1 MLADTIVGR
10 LLDAVNTVPDTVLFT
25 YLEDGDLVERR
36 LTVRDLHTRASAVA
50 RALTDRDLRGTPV
63 LLLTHSG
70 LEFIIGFVS
79 CLYAGALAVTA
90 FPPNRRSEAR
100 LRAVV
105 RDSGAKAVVST
116 QSIRQDF
123 GRPKWRE
130 TDLED
135 ALPWICVDD
144 AIVAEEDGLSRLDVP
159 RTEDI
164 AFLQYTSGSTGNPR
178 GVIVRHDNLT
188 SNLRMI
194 HESFGE
200 PETFR
205 LMSWL
210 PMQHDMGL
218 IGGVLLAI
226 FRTQP
231 AVLLSPFHFL
241 QQPLRWVRAISR
253 FGCTTSGAPNFA
265 YDLCARR
272 ATADDVRD
280 LDLRAWTVAL
290 SGSEPISGHVLDRF
304 SEVFAPA
311 GFRESSFFPS
321 YGLAEATLLVSG
333 EQSRG
338 RPTRIV
344 ADAPAL
350 AAGRVET
357 NPSGESRVVVSCGRI
372 HPVQDVRIVDVE
384 SLTEAAADRVGEIW
398 VAGPNVAAGYW
409 RRPEE
414 SQTTFAARMRDS
426 DAGPFLRTGDLG
438 FRRGNEL
445 YVCGRLKDLIIVRG
459 RNIDPFDIEETV
471 RDLHDGRTVPA
482 VAAFESNG
490 ELVVSCEI
498 RSGPTRDEQEQLAE
512 RIRTA
517 IASDHSVQVASIVF
531 LRAGRMPKTTSGKVQ
546 RHAARLMFEAREEE
560 IFRSTACVEASEAG
574 EVEPPA
580 ATVPVGSRTP
590 RESERQH
597 LMHWMRSRVA
607 ARLGRPPRAIDVR
620 APLSELGLDSLSLVE
635 LSGELERRIGARV
648 SPSLLYAYPSIDAL
662 TSALLADADGSRAP
676 LATPPQGPVAV
687 IGMAC
692 RFPGGSNSPE
702 EYWRL
707 LFEGRDAVD
716 GLEHARGPVPNDFAH
731 LGPLLR
737 RMGAIENPSAFDPDF
752 FGIAERDARC
762 MDPQQ
767 QLLLLTTWQA
777 LEHAAID
784 PSRLRGRAVG
794 VFCGLSSTDHVQVL
808 RDAGGVRLGSAAAL
822 GAAAS
827 IAAGRISYQLGLRG
841 PSLTVDTACSSSLLA
856 VHLACQSLRSGES
869 ELALAG
875 GANVIQSSESTIAL
889 WSMGALSPTGRCS
902 AFSAD
907 ADGYV
912 RGEGAGMLVLKPLER
927 ALADGDPVLA
937 VIHGSATNHD
947 GESNGLTAPSG
958 IAQRALVEEA
968 LARAGVEPDAVGFV
982 EAHGTGT
989 HLGDPIEAEALR
1001 GAFRLA
1007 ETHTRLL
1014 IGSCKTNLG
1023 HLEAA
1028 AGIAGL
1034 AKVVLALQHRTVPP
1048 NLHFA
1053 RPHPGIDWQA
1063 FSVPTEPLPWPAGK
1077 PYAGVSSFGLS
1088 GTNVHLVVGPAPV
1101 VPRPSAEEA
1110 ADASREY
1117 ALPLSAR
1124 THGELARF
1132 ADALARRLERD
1143 PDLSLTDLATGLVH
1157 GRRKFDERAVV
1168 TVLGR
1173 PADARTKTLSAL
1185 RFLSAA
1191 KEREHASGV
1200 VQGHASGRHSD
1211 VVLLFTGQGAQH
1223 AGAGRELYERWP
1235 GFREVID
1242 RCHQL
1247 LQEEEG
1253 FALRPLLFEGVSGDV
1268 SLHDTRYTQPALFA
1282 LEMAI
1287 AALWASFGVRPAAV
1301 LGHSVGEIAAAS
1313 IAGVMSEAD
1322 GLRMASLRG
1331 RLMSAAPGDGA
1342 MLSVRAPVA
1351 QLEEVIHQVLASCPG
1366 PLAIACYNGP
1376 SQQTVSG
1383 ASSAIAALAS
1393 RLGRLGIAASKLR
1406 VSHAFHSDLMN
1417 PVVEQFGDGLAS
1429 IELRPPS
1436 IPFISSLDGE
1446 LVGQRAATRE
1456 YWQDQLRSPGRF
1468 HAAVE
1473 AARRFLP
1480 DTNCWIEVGPDP
1492 VLSGLV
1498 RSILQTAAPTCISS
1512 LRSRGDER
1520 SRFLEAVASVD
1531 VIAGVDLSPLH
1542 PPSPRRAGIFPS
1554 YPFNLRTFS
1563 VTKSETIKSE
1573 APGSEIHYQVE
1584 WQVLPT
1590 PQAPPAL
1597 GTRFNPVWVI
1607 GGSDRQRASACAALE
1622 RAHIASI
1629 GLESV
1634 PAVDCLPS
1642 EVPSEALWLDGMSS
1656 RGAER
1661 MLGNLADGLR
1671 ALRRLPGEP
1680 AKLRV
1685 VTRGAVPVGA
1695 ITDPDAAALW
1705 GFGKSAALEL
1715 PEQWAGL
1722 VDIDSESKGVWDA
1735 LARWV
1740 AAQSNEDQ
1748 VALRGD
1754 TVYVPRL
1761 VPKPLPNAT
1770 WRPPSG
1776 AALLIGGLGR
1786 IGLQLAEWLMGKG
1799 VTHLILT
1806 TTRRLPPREDWGQSA
1821 VDDRLAGT
1829 LRELA
1834 KLERPGVT
1842 LDVERVD
1849 LADATSAETLFAR
1862 LRASKVRVGSV
1873 FQLAGVC
1880 DRIAATDVGAHEFQ
1894 RALSPKLAGSRALHE
1909 HLQEFAP
1916 TCCVAFTS
1924 VAGVW
1929 GSAELAA
1936 YAAANASLDAWTAI
1950 EENAPTWQSVAW
1962 GPWLGSGMV
1971 TEQDSSLLERMGL
1984 RSLTPPQ
1991 AFAALD
1997 RVLATRASGA
2007 IVADIDRPRFCAA
2020 LQARRDV
2027 PLLARLDAGPQHAT
2041 VAPWVAELAVLAPP
2055 LRRVRLIERLRTE
2068 LARVLAVDPHAIDA
2082 RRGFQEQGVDSLMV
2096 AELRAWIERS
2106 IGRTIPTT
2114 LLFESPNLES
2124 LAEKLLETLDDVQA
2138 APEKA
2143 SAPHV
2148 RSAEEPVAIV
2158 GMGCRFPGGANDP
2171 ARFWSLIAGKQDV
2184 VQRIPAARWGG
2195 SMAGESEGLGPF
2207 YGSFIDDVDK
2217 FDAAFFRIS
2226 ATEARTLDPQQR
2238 LVLETTWH
2246 ALENAGIPPDSLRGS
2261 RTGAFIGIG
2270 VGDYQRLIERSGE
2283 VDRHAG
2289 TGTNFCFSAGRLSH
2303 TLGLEGPSMAVDTA
2317 CSSSLMAVHLA
2328 CQSLR
2333 EGESKIAVAG
2343 GVNLMLTGDA
2353 WLFLAKSSALSKD
2366 GRCKTFS
2373 ASADGYGRGEGCG
2386 ILVLKRLS
2394 DAQADGDRIL
2404 AVIRSTAVN
2413 HDGAGG
2419 GLTVPNVVAQRK
2431 LLTRALERA
2440 DACPDDVAYLEAH
2453 GTGTRLGDPIE
2464 LAAAADAYELE
2475 QRAGTPLYV
2484 GSVKTNI
2491 GHLEAAAG
2499 IAGIIKV
2506 VLAMN
2511 RRVIP
2516 PQRTFGDA
2524 NPEVP
2529 WERLNV
2535 EVAASEKAW
2544 PAERPLAGVSAFGL
2558 SGTNAHVLLGPPP
2571 VALVQPAGPHP
2582 DASRRPEPWRSILL
2596 LSAASSES
2604 LSDLATRWADWLS
2617 RPDQPEWTSTC
2628 AAAATGRAHLSRR
2641 MAVLAG
2647 RGAPIREVV
2656 DALRA
2661 GSARSDPSPRIWTGR
2676 WSEAA
2681 PPRALLVLT
2690 EGTLPGEAV
2699 ARLTGTSERF
2709 RETFARC
2716 VESYREEWPNA
2727 QPAELSKEVRTV
2739 FVALSLIELWRAW
2752 GVAPAYVF
2760 SHGYME
2766 LAGACAASVLSAEQ
2780 AARCRSVLDQPREA
2794 GTLTRLERI
2803 LTGDTV
2809 TPAVPAFS
2817 PAQCASVETRY
2828 RDPRYWL
2835 DAVTACGAEQ
2845 DAFER
2850 ILGMEAGPEIV
2861 LHLGPTSHW
2870 IADLVARSTEPHPL
2884 VDSTFSAE
2892 VDPAEQIARALCS
2905 YHVAGGSIDWAA
2917 VHGASENIDLPL
2929 YPFER
2934 RRHWIDGGSAG
2945 QRPGDVSPTS
2955 KQVSNPDEP
2964 CLFGAPAMLP
2974 MGRERHFS
2982 GELSLAKFPFLI
2994 DHKVYG
3000 RVVVPGAFHVA
3011 AMLTAAR
3018 DLHDAS
3024 DLVLENVLFRHAI
3037 VFEGAERYDYRLVA
3051 SEQQSG
3057 VFRLDIYFR
3066 LPLASEYR
3074 VVAEATLRFDSRHTP
3089 PVLHLNHDR
3098 LEAITDADFYDA
3110 CARHALDFG
3119 PYFRWLQ
3126 GLRRAPAQASAKLEP
3141 PAGMDERARF
3151 AVHPTLV
3158 DACFQLLA
3166 FAEPHGAS
3174 AGIGAAYVPFAI
3186 ERLVLHRA
3194 GSEGLSARARARSAN
3209 ADTSGIADTF
3219 SIDACVET
3227 SGGERLLSIS
3237 GLFAKRALEQRVLKR
3252 DSEWERSLHEVRWS
3266 EIAAEGPTVRPGCT
3280 VLLGPASELLDECA
3294 GVLRADDEEHTVVLS
3309 NPEQLVDTP
3318 VWRSGTPLEVVLI
3331 ADRSNGISDATLPAR
3346 TTALLSRIARACALR
3361 VPMARLAL
3369 VARGAV
3375 DFESSKGPAPELAAL
3390 FGMARGLASEAA
3402 ALGCMRID
3410 LDPAVSAHLAA
3421 RMIPAALSL
3430 AMREPEVAWRM
3441 GRAFAPR
3448 VESVKLSTLSTS
3460 TSAASGTALVTGGF
3474 GALGGVAALALA
3486 KSGYSHIVLLGRR
3499 PEAVMNSD
3507 HLVAA
3512 KALAVDVVSAAVD
3525 VANRQ
3530 QLAQLLSRLRS
3541 ELPPIRAIV
3550 HAAGVRDDARFEEL
3564 DEERIRSVFA
3574 GKVSGAIHLDELT
3587 AGDPVDLFLA
3597 FGSASAWYPNAGQSA
3612 YAAANAALDA
3622 IMAARRARG
3631 KSGICLQWGPWTTGM
3646 ASGLA
3651 HTWERL
3657 GIVAWS
3663 PEQGQA
3669 VLEGFIREQSGLPT
3683 APVVLRATER
3693 ALDSTS
3699 ARRPGSGLREMSNAS
3714 TIAEDHTFRDELLG
3728 MPVRARK
3735 RAAVR
3740 YLQRAVALMMGLS
3753 DNELPAINT
3762 GLTELGLDSLMAI
3775 DLRSR
3780 LQAVLGRELSAAVA
3794 LEYPTIELLAT
3805 FLVDQMGSAPP
3816 REARGDSA
3824 FDEISDDDLML
3835 LLSAE
3840 LENG

>member
-1 MLADTIVGR
+1 MPADTLVGR
-10 LLDAVNTVPDTVLFT
+10 LLDAVNAVPDTVIFT

-36 LTVRDLHTRASAVA
+36 VTVRDLHARASAAA
-50 RALTDRDLRGTPV
+50 RVLNDRGLRGTPV
-63 LLLTHSG
+63 LLLMNSSV
-70 LEFIIGFVS
+70 EFIVGFVS

-130 TDLED
+130 TDLEG

-144 AIVAEEDGLSRLDVP
+144 AVGPDEDGFSGLDVP
-159 RTEDI
+159 RSDDI

-178 GVIVRHDNLT
+178 GVIVRHGNLI

-194 HESFGE
+194 HESFGM
-200 PETFR
+200 PEELR

-218 IGGVLLAI
+218 IGGVLLPI
-226 FRTQP
+226 YLTQP
-231 AVLLSPFHFL
+231 AVLISPFHFL
-241 QQPLRWVRAISR
+241 QQPLRWMRAISR
-253 FGCTTSGAPNFA
+253 FRSTVSAAPNFA
-265 YDLCARR
+265 YDLCSRR

-280 LDLRAWTVAL
+280 LDLSAWTLAL
-290 SGSEPISGHVLDRF
+290 NGSEPISGHVLDRF
-304 SEVFAPA
+304 CEVFAPA
-311 GFRESSFFPS
+311 GFRESSFFPC

-333 EQSRG
+333 ERSQG

-344 ADAPAL
+344 ADARAL
-350 AAGRVET
+350 AAGRIDT
-357 NPSGESRVVVSCGRI
+357 NPSGESRVVLSCGRI
-372 HPVQDVRIVDVE
+372 HPAEDVRIVDVE
-384 SLTEAAADRVGEIW
+384 SLTEAAADQVGEIW
-398 VAGPNVAAGYW
+398 VTGPNVAAGYW

-414 SQTTFAARMRDS
+414 SEATFGARMRDS

-438 FRRGNEL
+438 FRRGDEL
-445 YVCGRLKDLIIVRG
+445 YVCGRFKDLIIVRG

-471 RDLHDGRTVPA
+471 RDLHVGRSLPG
-482 VAAFESNG
+482 VAAFDSNG
-490 ELVVSCEI
+490 GLVVSCET
-498 RSGPTRDEQEQLAE
+498 RSGHTRDEHEQLAE

-517 IASDHSVQVASIVF
+517 IASDHSVQVTSIVF

-546 RHAARLMFEAREEE
+546 RHAARRMFEAGEEE
-560 IFRSTACVEASEAG
+560 LFRSTSSVEARESEGAA
-574 EVEPPA
+574 PPA
-580 ATVPVGSRTP
+580 ATVQASSRAN

-597 LMHWMRSRVA
+597 LMHWMSSRVA
-607 ARLGRPPRAIDVR
+607 ARLGRSHRAIDVR
-620 APLSELGLDSLSLVE
+620 APLSELGLDSMALVE
-635 LSGELERRIGARV
+635 LSGELERRIGTKV
-648 SPSLLYAYPSIDAL
+648 SPSLLYAYPSIEAL
-662 TSALLADADGSRAP
+662 TSALLADADGSCAP

-707 LFEGRDAVD
+707 LLEGRDGVD
-716 GLEHARGPVPNDFAH
+716 GLEHARGSVPGDFSH
-731 LGPLLR
+731 LAPLLR

-752 FGIAERDARC
+752 FNISERDARC

-767 QLLLLTTWQA
+767 QLLLLTSWQA
-777 LEHAAID
+777 LEHASID

-808 RDAGGVRLGSAAAL
+808 RDAGGVKLGSAGAL

-937 VIHGSATNHD
+937 VLHGSAANHD
-947 GESNGLTAPSG
+947 GDSNGLTAPSG
-958 IAQRALVEEA
+958 IAQRALIEEA
-968 LARAGVEPDAVGFV
+968 LARAGVESGAVGFV
-982 EAHGTGT
+982 ETHGTGT
-989 HLGDPIEAEALR
+989 HLGDPIEADALR
-1001 GAFRLA
+1001 GAFRLV
-1007 ETHTRLL
+1007 ETQSRLL
-1014 IGSCKTNLG
+1014 IGSCKTNIG

-1034 AKVVLALQHRTVPP
+1034 TKVVLALQHGTVPP

-1053 RPHPGIDWQA
+1053 RPHPGIDWKA
-1063 FSVPTEPLPWPAGK
+1063 FTVPTEPLAWPAGK

-1088 GTNVHLVVGPAPV
+1088 GTNVHLVVGPAPAV
-1101 VPRPSAEEA
+1101 SRPASDEA
-1110 ADASREY
+1110 TDVSREY

-1124 THGELARF
+1124 THGELACF
-1132 ADALARRLERD
+1132 ADALAGRLERD
-1143 PDLSLTDLATGLVH
+1143 PNLSLTDLATALVH
-1157 GRRKFDERAVV
+1157 GRRRFDERAVV
-1168 TVLGR
+1168 AVRGT
-1173 PADARTKTLSAL
+1173 PAEARTKTLNAL

-1191 KEREHASGV
+1191 DEREQTSGV
-1200 VQGHASGRHSD
+1200 VRGRASGRNGD
-1211 VVLLFTGQGAQH
+1211 VVLLFTGQGAQQ

-1235 GFREVID
+1235 RFREVID

-1253 FALRPLLFEGVSGDV
+1253 FGLRPLLFEGMSGDA
-1268 SLHDTRYTQPALFA
+1268 SLDDTRYTQPALFA
-1282 LEMAI
+1282 LQMAI
-1287 AALWASFGVRPAAV
+1287 AALWESFGVRPSAV

-1322 GLRMASLRG
+1322 GLRMAALRG

-1342 MLSVRAPVA
+1342 MLSVRAAVG
-1351 QLEEVIHQVLASCPG
+1351 QLEEVIQQVLAGCPG
-1366 PLAIACYNGP
+1366 PLSIACYNGP
-1376 SQQTVSG
+1376 SQQTVAGGG
-1383 ASSAIAALAS
+1383 AAIAALAS
-1393 RLGRLGIAASKLR
+1393 RLERLGIAASRLR
-1406 VSHAFHSDLMN
+1406 VSHAFHSDLMK
-1417 PVVEQFGDGLAS
+1417 PVVEQFGNGLAS
-1429 IELRPPS
+1429 IELRAS
-1436 IPFISSLDGE
+1436 AIAFVSSLDGE

-1456 YWQDQLRSPGRF
+1456 YWQAQLRSPVRF
-1468 HAAVE
+1468 QTAVE

-1498 RSILQTAAPTCISS
+1498 RSILQTAAPTCVPSRRS
-1512 LRSRGDER
+1512 LGDER
-1520 SRFLEAVASVD
+1520 LRFLEAVASVD
-1531 VIAGVDLSPLH
+1531 LIAGADLSPLH
-1542 PPSPRRAGIFPS
+1542 PPSPRRPGIFPS

-1563 VTKSETIKSE
+1563 VTKADAAGSET
-1573 APGSEIHYQVE
+1573 PGSDIHYRIE
-1584 WQVLPT
+1584 WEMLP
-1590 PQAPPAL
+1590 PQTPPAL
-1597 GTRFNPVWVI
+1597 ASAFNPLWVI
-1607 GGSDRQRASACAALE
+1607 GGSDRQRACACAALE
-1622 RAHIASI
+1622 RAHIPSI
-1629 GLESV
+1629 RLERV
-1634 PAVDCLPS
+1634 PAADCLPS
-1642 EVPSEALWLDGMSS
+1642 EMPSEVLWLDGMSS
-1656 RGAER
+1656 PGAER
-1661 MLGNLADGLR
+1661 MLTNLADALR
-1671 ALRRLPGEP
+1671 DLRRLPGGP
-1680 AKLRV
+1680 ARIRV
-1685 VTRGAVPVGA
+1685 ITRGAVPVGA
-1695 ITDPDAAALW
+1695 VANPDAAALW

-1715 PEQWAGL
+1715 PGQWAGL
-1722 VDIDSESKGVWDA
+1722 VDIDSESDGAWDA
-1735 LARWV
+1735 LARWL
-1740 AAQSNEDQ
+1740 ATQSNEDQ

-1754 TVYVPRL
+1754 SVHVPRL
-1761 VPKPLPNAT
+1761 VAMSRPDAT

-1776 AALLIGGLGR
+1776 ASLLIGGLGR
-1786 IGLQLAEWLMGKG
+1786 IGLQLAEWLIGKG
-1799 VTHLILT
+1799 VTHLVLT
-1806 TTRRLPPREDWGQSA
+1806 TTRRLPSREN
-1821 VDDRLAGT
+1821 
-1829 LRELA
+1829 ELA
-1834 KLERPGVT
+1834 KLERQGVT
-1842 LDVERVD
+1842 IDVERVD
-1849 LADATSAETLFAR
+1849 LGDATSVEALFAR
-1862 LRASKVRVGSV
+1862 LRASGVRVGSV

-1880 DRIAATDVGAHEFQ
+1880 DRMAAADVGAHEFQ
-1894 RALSPKLAGSRALHE
+1894 RALSPKLTGSRALRE
-1909 HLQEFAP
+1909 HLREFAP
-1916 TCCVAFTS
+1916 DCCVAFTS
-1924 VAGVW
+1924 VSAVW
-1929 GSAELAA
+1929 GSAELSA
-1936 YAAANASLDAWTAI
+1936 YAAANASLDAWAAL
-1950 EENAPTWQSVAW
+1950 EENASTWQSVAW

-1971 TEQDSSLLERMGL
+1971 SEQDSSLFERMGL
-1984 RSLTPPQ
+1984 RPLTPAR

-1997 RVLATRASGA
+1997 RILATRASGA
-2007 IVADIDRPRFCAA
+2007 IVANLDRPRFCAA
-2020 LQARRDV
+2020 LQARREM
-2027 PLLARLDAGPQHAT
+2027 PLLARLDAKPQHAAT
-2041 VAPWVAELAVLAPP
+2041 APWVAELSGLAPP
-2055 LRRVRLIERLRTE
+2055 VRRVRLIERLRTE
-2068 LARVLAVDPHAIDA
+2068 LARVLTTDPHAIDA

-2114 LLFESPNLES
+2114 LLFESPNLEA
-2124 LAEKLLETLDDVQA
+2124 LAEKLLETLGDVQA
-2138 APEKA
+2138 TPD
-2143 SAPHV
+2143 SAPATQAKP
-2148 RSAEEPVAIV
+2148 AEEPIAIV
-2158 GMGCRFPGGANDP
+2158 GMGCRFPGGADDP
-2171 ARFWSLIAGKQDV
+2171 ERFWSLIAAKRDV
-2184 VQRIPAARWGG
+2184 VQQVPAARWGG
-2195 SMAGESEGLGPF
+2195 SMASESEGLGPF

-2246 ALENAGIPPDSLRGS
+2246 ALENAGIAPDSLRGS

-2333 EGESKIAVAG
+2333 EGESRIALAG

-2353 WLFLAKSSALSKD
+2353 WLFLAKSAALAKD
-2366 GRCKTFS
+2366 GRSKTFS

-2386 ILVLKRLS
+2386 VVVLKRLS

-2404 AVIRSTAVN
+2404 AVIKSTSVN
-2413 HDGAGG
+2413 HDGASG
-2419 GLTVPNVVAQRK
+2419 GLTVPNVAAQRK

-2440 DACPDDVAYLEAH
+2440 GARADDVAYLEAH

-2464 LAAAADAYELE
+2464 LAAAADAYGLE
-2475 QRAGTPLYV
+2475 RRAGTPLYV

-2506 VLAMN
+2506 ILAMN

-2516 PQRTFGDA
+2516 PQRTFGEA

-2529 WERLNV
+2529 WQRLNV
-2535 EVAASEKAW
+2535 EVAASERVW
-2544 PAERPLAGVSAFGL
+2544 PGERPLAGVSAFGL

-2571 VALVQPAGPHP
+2571 VANAQPAQPRP
-2582 DASRRPEPWRSILL
+2582 DSSHRRQPWRSALL

-2604 LSDLATRWADWLS
+2604 LHGLATRWADWLS
-2617 RPDQPEWTSTC
+2617 RPDRPEWTSTC

-2641 MAVLAG
+2641 IAVLADP
-2647 RGAPIREVV
+2647 GATSPIDAVV
-2656 DALRA
+2656 EALRA
-2661 GSARSDPSPRIWTGR
+2661 GSPRDASPWLGVGR

-2681 PPRALLVLT
+2681 PPRPLLVLT
-2690 EGTLPGEAV
+2690 EGTLPEQTV
-2699 ARLTGTSERF
+2699 ARLTEASERF

-2716 VESYREEWPNA
+2716 VESYREEWPNTP
-2727 QPAELSKEVRTV
+2727 PAELSEEVRTV
-2739 FVALSLIELWRAW
+2739 LVALSLIELWRSW
-2752 GVAPAYVF
+2752 GVTPAYVF

-2766 LAGACAASVLSAEQ
+2766 LAGACAASALSAEQ
-2780 AARCRSVLDQPREA
+2780 AARCRSLLDQPRDA
-2794 GTLTRLERI
+2794 NTVSRLERI
-2803 LTGDTV
+2803 LTGNTV
-2809 TPAVPAFS
+2809 TAAVPAFS
-2817 PAQCASVETRY
+2817 PAQPASVETRY

-2835 DAVTACGAEQ
+2835 DAVTDCRAEQ

-2870 IADLVARSTEPHPL
+2870 LANLVARAWEERPL
-2884 VDSTFSAE
+2884 VDATFSAD

-2917 VHGASENIDLPL
+2917 VHGASERIDLPL

-2934 RRHWIDGGSAG
+2934 RRHWIDAKPAG
-2945 QRPGDVSPTS
+2945 QRTTDMASTS
-2955 KQVSNPDEP
+2955 EPVADSDEP
-2964 CLFGAPAMLP
+2964 RLFGAPAMLP

-2982 GELSLAKFPFLI
+2982 GELSLGRFPFLV

-3037 VFEGAERYDYRLVA
+3037 VFEESERYDYRLVA

-3066 LPLASEYR
+3066 VPPASEYR
-3074 VVAEATLRFDSRHTP
+3074 VVAEAMLGFDSTHT
-3089 PVLHLNHDR
+3089 LTALDLNHDR
-3098 LEAITDADFYDA
+3098 LEAITHADFYDA

-3119 PYFRWLQ
+3119 PCFRWLN

-3141 PAGMDERARF
+3141 PAGIDERAGF

-3166 FAEPHGAS
+3166 LAEPQGAS

-3194 GSEGLSARARARSAN
+3194 GSHGLSAKARARSAN
-3209 ADTSGIADTF
+3209 VDRSGIADTF
-3219 SIDACVET
+3219 AIDACVDN
-3227 SGGERLLSIS
+3227 SSGERLLSIG

-3252 DSEWERSLHEVRWS
+3252 DSEWEHSLHEVKWS
-3266 EIAAEGPTVRPGCT
+3266 EIAAEGPGVHRGDT
-3280 VLLGPASELLDECA
+3280 VLLGPASELLAECGRVLAAA
-3294 GVLRADDEEHTVVLS
+3294 GDEHTIVLS
-3309 NPEQLVDTP
+3309 NPEELLDTP
-3318 VWRSGTPLEVVLI
+3318 LWWSGDPLTVVLI
-3331 ADRSNGISDATLPAR
+3331 ADRSNGTSDAMLPTR
-3346 TTALLSRIARACALR
+3346 TASLLFQVARACAAR
-3361 VPMARLAL
+3361 APIARLAL
-3369 VARGAV
+3369 VARGAI
-3375 DFESSKGPAPELAAL
+3375 DFENSRGPAPELAAL
-3390 FGMARGLASEAA
+3390 FGMARALATEVA
-3402 ALGCMRID
+3402 ALGCTRID
-3410 LDPAVSAHLAA
+3410 LDPAASAHLAA
-3421 RMIPAALSL
+3421 RTIPAALSL
-3430 AMREPEVAWRM
+3430 AMQEPEVAWRA
-3441 GRAFAPR
+3441 GKAFAPR
-3448 VESVKLSTLSTS
+3448 VESVKPSTISTS
-3460 TSAASGTALVTGGF
+3460 TSAASGTAIVTGGF

-3499 PEAVMNSD
+3499 PEATGNSD
-3507 HLVAA
+3507 QVVAA
-3512 KALAVDVVSAAVD
+3512 RALEVDVVSAAVD
-3525 VANRQ
+3525 VADRQ
-3530 QLAQLLSRLRS
+3530 QLAQLLSRLRT

-3550 HAAGVRDDARFEEL
+3550 HAAGVRDDAPFEEL
-3564 DEERIRSVFA
+3564 DEERIQSVFA

-3587 AGDPVDLFLA
+3587 ASDPVELFLA
-3597 FGSASAWYPNAGQSA
+3597 FGSASAWYPNAGQTA

-3631 KSGICLQWGPWTTGM
+3631 KPGVCVQWGPWTTGM
-3646 ASGLA
+3646 ASGFA
-3651 HTWERL
+3651 HAWERL
-3657 GIVAWS
+3657 GIAAWT

-3669 VLEGFIREQSGLPT
+3669 VLEGFIRDQSGLPA

-3693 ALDSTS
+3693 AFDSS
-3699 ARRPGSGLREMSNAS
+3699 AARIPASGLRKMSNAS
-3714 TIAEDHTFRDELLG
+3714 TAAEDRAFRDELLG
-3728 MPVRARK
+3728 MPARARK

-3740 YLQRAVALMMGLS
+3740 YLQRAVALMMGLP
-3753 DNELPAINT
+3753 DHELPAVNT
-3762 GLTELGLDSLMAI
+3762 GLTELGLDSLMAV
-3775 DLRSR
+3775 DLRGR
-3780 LQAVLGRELSAAVA
+3780 LEAVLGRELSAAVA
-3794 LEYPTIELLAT
+3794 LEYPTIDLLAT
-3805 FLVDQMGSAPP
+3805 FMVDQSGSVSQSEF
-3816 REARGDSA
+3816 RRDDA
-3824 FDEISDDDLML
+3824 FDAISDDDLML
-3835 LLSAE
+3835 LLNAE